1 MLTRPP
7 GRPPSAYATMAM
19 VACVLAAA
27 ACGKKGAPAAEGPE
41 VLVVDVA
48 QRDVPIY
55 GEWVGTIDGNINAQ
69 IRAKVQG
76 YLRSRPY
83 QEGSLV
89 KTGDVLFEL
98 APRQYQAAL
107 DQAKGDLARAQAD
120 LVRSQQNVARYRPL
134 VEKGAVSRK
143 ELDDTIQQMRADTAT
158 VEGAQA
164 ALENAQ
170 LNLHWTTVR
179 SPIDGI
185 AGIAP
190 TQIGDLIAPSTLM
203 TTVSQ
208 VDPIKVYFP
217 ISEREYLRFAERGRR
232 LRQQVATYVA
242 SFFVNRPIVAMVIA
256 IVGGGWNLDDPQWVA
271 VSPAAPGRDPTSVT
285 APPAQAAVP

>member
-7 GRPPSAYATMAM
+7 GRPPSAHATMAM

-143 ELDDTIQQMRADTAT
+143 
-158 VEGAQA
+158 
-164 ALENAQ
+164 
-170 LNLHWTTVR
+170 
-179 SPIDGI
+179 
-185 AGIAP
+185 
-190 TQIGDLIAPSTLM
+190 
-203 TTVSQ
+203 